1 MAITRSVNRARIIK
15 STPREVWIKI
25 WSHLDFETLQKTC
38 TLVSKTWFEEI
49 RNSANLSGEMT
60 LKISWRSDMEDMNKI
75 LSHWKKLKMLCVGS
89 SYKKIGSVFKRFEA
103 SGQAIQET
111 HTACTEFGFG
121 IDLTS
126 HNLLRKIIISKF
138 VNLTDFVGNWAITTH
153 VWFDPKGGLISESFS
168 LLVHLQKKC
177 AKSLS

>member
-1 MAITRSVNRARIIK
+1 MAITRSFNRSRIIA

-60 LKISWRSDMEDMNKI
+60 LKISWRSDMENMNKI
-75 LSHWKKLKMLCVGS
+75 LSHWKKLKVLCVGS
-89 SYKKIGSVFKRFEA
+89 SYKKIGSVLKRFEL
-103 SGQAIQET
+103 SEQAIQEA
-111 HTACTEFGFG
+111 HMSSTEFGFG

-126 HNLLRKIIISKF
+126 HYLLRKIIVSKF
-138 VNLTDFVGNWAITTH
+138 VNLTDFVGSWAITTH
-153 VWFDPKGGLISESFS
+153 VWFDPTGGLITESF
-168 LLVHLQKKC
+168 
-177 AKSLS
+177 